1 MENIDLVSKLQVIKE
16 YAHYFDVMGEGSG
29 VIVERFGDAETGSA
43 TVKLAGHFAQ
53 LLELSEAQYKNVED
67 QITDLTSS
75 TIKSL
80 ASRGL
85 VKELQEKQKH
95 FSRQLYD
102 LKEQIQVLYQQNGD
116 YHMPVNRLFK
126 SSFVYAFSFEKD
138 TFRPLINIVDI
149 ERVSI
154 QSCGSD
160 ELIPSYCVKID
171 GVYGAVKHE
180 GDGFI
185 FDVEDND
192 NHGIYVF
199 GDRETAESR
208 LKEEI
213 QARMAMLSEEKE
225 YFYVQEEHESSAS
238 EGGAA

>member
-1 MENIDLVSKLQVIKE
+1 MENIDLVSKQQVIKE
-16 YAHYFDVMGEGSG
+16 YGHYFEGAG
-29 VIVERFGDAETGSA
+29 IIVERFGDPETLSE
-43 TVKLAGHFAQ
+43 TVKLAGHFAK
-53 LLELSEAQYKNVED
+53 LLEIVETQYKHVEE
-67 QITDLTSS
+67 QIADLTSS
-75 TIKSL
+75 TIKAL

-85 VKELQEKQKH
+85 VKELQEKQEY

-102 LKEQIQVLYQQNGD
+102 LKEQVNVLYQPNGD
-116 YHMPVNRLFK
+116 YHMPINRLFK

-160 ELIPSYCVKID
+160 ELFPSYCVEID
-171 GVYGAVKHE
+171 GIQGVVKHE
-180 GDGFI
+180 GDGFV

-192 NHGIYVF
+192 KHGIYVF

-213 QARMAMLSEEKE
+213 QSRIALLAEEKE
-225 YFYVQEEHESSAS
+225 YFYVQEEHESGAS